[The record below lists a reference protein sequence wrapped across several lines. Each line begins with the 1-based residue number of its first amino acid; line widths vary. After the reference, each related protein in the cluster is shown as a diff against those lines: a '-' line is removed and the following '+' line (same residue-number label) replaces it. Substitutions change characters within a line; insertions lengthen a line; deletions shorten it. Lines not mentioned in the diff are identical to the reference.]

1 MFRFEPSGISVED
14 SKGTKKLGGFDS
26 IVVAIG
32 AKPDNELSRLLTG
45 KVPEIF
51 VVGDAAQPREVMEAL
66 LEAQETAIKI

>member
-1 MFRFEPSGISVED
+1 
-14 SKGTKKLGGFDS
+14 
-26 IVVAIG
+26 VAIG